1 MLGPRK
7 IPVRW
12 GKKDPTLGSSWFG
25 GEDKVL
31 TLERPRQVGPV
42 QSLPQEARGLVPPP
56 PPEQRPTLWWRPS
69 PPPRGPGVRE
79 GKQLYPWKTHPL
91 RGNVG
96 KKKNQCLE
104 AGKPNTGPQ

>member
-56 PPEQRPTLWWRPS
+56 PPSKGLLSGGDPALRLG
-69 PPPRGPGVRE
+69 GPE
-79 GKQLYPWKTHPL
+79 SE
-91 RGNVG
+91 RGNSSTPG
-96 KKKNQCLE
+96 RLIH
-104 AGKPNTGPQ
+104 